1 MTYLTRQKSEV
12 RYLVVNWAIM
22 PLQVLKLYNE
32 LDGFL
37 RLLKYLRSHKK
48 LVRVMYTKTVY
59 T

>member
-32 LDGFL
+32 FDGFL
-37 RLLKYLRSHKK
+37 RLLKYLCSHKK
-48 LVRVMYTKTVY
+48 LVCVMYTKTAY